1 VNTDIWVGA
10 VTALIGAGLGGA
22 ISFVLNRQQSNDA
35 RLQRKEEELRE
46 RKRRS
51 EDRRFQA
58 YSDFLTRA
66 RSYRNAVQAY
76 YLHADNRPPLGEVDA
91 LLLAATD
98 ASSLVF
104 LVVESDG
111 TYKGCITILQALWR
125 TQTIIHHI
133 EPSTADDPWTEINNE
148 LGRSTRNFQ
157 NAARHELGVSGP
169 MEPWV
174 TYNEKSHPDIL
185 ATELKARDL
194 RPPPKAGTEHLPSD
208 L

>member
-1 VNTDIWVGA
+1 LTGG
-10 VTALIGAGLGGA
+10 LLGGA
-22 ISFVLNRQQSNDA
+22 ISFVLSRQQLNDA

-46 RKRRS
+46 TKRRS

-76 YLHADNRPPLGEVDA
+76 YLHANNRPSLGEIDA
-91 LLLAATD
+91 LLLAASD
-98 ASSLVF
+98 ASSIVF

-111 TYKGCITILQALWR
+111 TYKGCIAILQALWR

-133 EPSTADDPWTEINNE
+133 EPSAADDPWTEINNE
-148 LGRSTRNFQ
+148 LGRSTRDFQ
-157 NAARHELGVSGP
+157 NAAKDELGVGGP

-185 ATELKARDL
+185 AAELKARD
-194 RPPPKAGTEHLPSD
+194 PAGPA
-208 L
+208 